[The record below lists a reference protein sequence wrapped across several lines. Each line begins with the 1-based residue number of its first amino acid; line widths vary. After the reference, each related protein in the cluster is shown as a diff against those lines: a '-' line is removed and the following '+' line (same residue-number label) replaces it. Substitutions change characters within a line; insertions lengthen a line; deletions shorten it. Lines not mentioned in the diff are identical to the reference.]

1 MAKLGKALISIVQ
14 VKDGEPKPMYFQ
26 WSKSETVFAPK
37 DSNLWLKGSSFIFFG
52 GAMIG
57 NIPYKSEWIT
67 DWTKVAAAKT
77 NKYKYLWCKLTED
90 SEPFLFT
97 GYSGLGGAFLLTVDR
112 TDYVIN
118 KRMGSSATTIIT
130 LTVSEGT
137 YSPDYLVWTL
147 NGETITPTQVADDE
161 NVYKIAIPYSAAY
174 TEAEI
179 VVVPYA
185 DGAVISG
192 VSASVILTGTDETD
206 YYSFF
211 GQVDSLP
218 STTSGTTYLRG
229 DSVFL
234 TTDNAIYTFN
244 GSEWIEYASS
254 ALSDAEKVTI
264 LAKAQKTAFEYA
276 AEHGLSQDYAYI
288 STLITKYVYA
298 RAIGTELLKLEG
310 EGKII
315 GGAQEIDDAGFLKAL
330 GVYIDST
337 GIARFTQALLN
348 DCRIKGGTIEDIE
361 ITGELHNDVLWTNTK
376 EEAGTEYSIG
386 SVGSQL
392 YYLGSEAKAKI
403 KSLLASENTVYN
415 YSGQYAGHT
424 FTKLFKFASGG
435 SLGYFNDNK
444 FSTSEF
450 VSAWYPVICAGR
462 NLVATGKTAGGGACG
477 YSYDGTTWVR
487 SSVGLGQIAYCYGKF
502 IGATSDSSWYI
513 SSDFQTWTSRGYGIS
528 VSDLYVI
535 RIGKASQLLVTIY
548 GTSSVIYGLNDSNNG
563 AFQIASVGMNIH
575 SPYYKFGGVIWGD
588 GNLWQF
594 CYYGNILGVG
604 EDASKNYK
612 VLYRSGSACV
622 WGTINV
628 PSGAQWETLGLYNGY
643 FVILVRNSS
652 TLYLYAASAS
662 SYYNGNASTLSWS
675 CVYTFANYFNSYGY
689 LESQQQGN
697 LVVVYLSKDS
707 TWYHCVSAE
716 DDFTKFIEFGVTGTS
731 RSTGWR
737 PKVLW
742 VDYDIIY
749 IVTHPQTSSG
759 DQKSSKTVKIV
770 RTYRGWQVGIN
781 FLNSDGDVVCY
792 ESALDDYMQSQSLTL
807 NNGSTALLNLP
818 SVIPSDMNTYRRIPT
833 LFDTTA
839 IFRSLQSV
847 TVAEYTIFDPSINA
861 ERVISAVSSAIKVS
875 ISPDSFKVDDVE
887 KANSTWY
894 IKNATAIVVKFTPL
908 ALAAG
913 VETGSMNPKDGLENV
928 TLGAIRPYKAVR
940 AEQVQADKFEGVY
953 PIGSVYISSSS
964 TDPTTYFGGTWA
976 LVTSSLSLGGI
987 TLYMFK
993 RTG

>member
-77 NKYKYLWCKLTED
+77 SKYKYLWCKLTED

-147 NGETITPTQVADDE
+147 NGETITPTQVADGE
-161 NVYKIAIPYSAAY
+161 NVYKIAIPYSATY

-337 GIARFTQALLN
+337 GIARFTQAMLN

-361 ITGELHNDVLWTNTK
+361 ITGELHNGVLWTNTK
-376 EEAGTEYSIG
+376 EAVGEEYSIG

-392 YYLGSEAKAKI
+392 YYLGSEAKPKI
-403 KSLLASENTVYN
+403 KSLLANWNTVYA
-415 YSGQYAGHT
+415 YSGIYAGRS
-424 FTKLFKFASGG
+424 FAMLFKGTS
-435 SLGYFNDNK
+435 SPSVGYFNDNK
-444 FSTSEF
+444 VSLYQPNITPYGSEGITVYGRTRKIYSDQNTNLYAANVYSTSWTQ
-450 VSAWYPVICAGR
+450 VTVPWNTDSSYLPVRLG
-462 NLVATGKTAGGGACG
+462 
-477 YSYDGTTWVR
+477 YDGKYFWAITQKRAQMYYSEDGVTWNSSPSRRFNDVISNFYYEGYDSWLYFESIGSNNAR
-487 SSVGLGQIAYCYGKF
+487 CFVFTKGSDTLHTVVTANAMPIYWLGDYFGNYVASVGVKICKF
-502 IGATSDSSWYI
+502 SDSSY
-513 SSDFQTWTSRGYGIS
+513 Y
-528 VSDLYVI
+528 
-535 RIGKASQLLVTIY
+535 
-548 GTSSVIYGLNDSNNG
+548 LN
-563 AFQIASVGMNIH
+563 IASPSGYRCNGITFA
-575 SPYYKFGGVIWGD
+575 K
-588 GNLWQF
+588 
-594 CYYGNILGVG
+594 
-604 EDASKNYK
+604 KNGSVCVVARFYEI
-612 VLYRSGSACV
+612 SGSAWRVCYCDLATSTSWTTLISFSESTLTGLGALGSDNILISCAGKLYV
-622 WGTINV
+622 FNNLSTYKTIDIAGKRLDSV
-628 PSGAQWETLGLYNGY
+628 EYASDDLWHFTLYDSSTKAYTLASITITKRVFQLGL
-643 FVILVRNSS
+643 
-652 TLYLYAASAS
+652 
-662 SYYNGNASTLSWS
+662 
-675 CVYTFANYFNSYGY
+675 
-689 LESQQQGN
+689 
-697 LVVVYLSKDS
+697 
-707 TWYHCVSAE
+707 
-716 DDFTKFIEFGVTGTS
+716 
-731 RSTGWR
+731 
-737 PKVLW
+737 
-742 VDYDIIY
+742 
-749 IVTHPQTSSG
+749 
-759 DQKSSKTVKIV
+759 
-770 RTYRGWQVGIN
+770 N

-839 IFRSLQSV
+839 IFRSLRSV